1 MSEEKT
7 ERKCNCSGD
16 VRTFVIAL
24 LTAIIVVCCYH
35 FARGYCRMQCA
46 IARQKARP
54 AAPQVVVVP
63 CCHAPQGGPRGEFM
77 PPRGEGFRDRHGMMP
92 GRRGRMMRPQG
103 KDGRPMFKAPK
114 CECPEC
120 KCPECKPGECK
131 PGECKPAEC
140 KKNCPDAPAANPA
153 AKPAPEAP
161 AQAPAP
167 AK

>member
-7 ERKCNCSGD
+7 ERKCSCSGD

-24 LTAIIVVCCYH
+24 LTAIIVVCGYH
-35 FARGYCRMQCA
+35 FARNYCLLRHSYL
-46 IARQKARP
+46 RQKARP

-63 CCHAPQGGPRGEFM
+63 CCHAQQGGPRGEFM
-77 PPRGEGFRDRHGMMP
+77 PPRGERFPGRHGMMP
-92 GRRGRMMRPQG
+92 GRKGRMMRPQD

-140 KKNCPDAPAANPA
+140 KMNCPDAPAP
-153 AKPAPEAP
+153 KAPEAP
-161 AQAPAP
+161 ADAPAPTPAP